1 VSDFTTAQQAQIR
14 LYLGYPSLFR
24 YKNTRLEGVIAGTGV
39 VDSDTVAIVVG
50 ILAQLAATDGLLL
63 GTGGVAGDAA
73 EAAGVKGVGKGAVEF
88 FQGRQIKD
96 LSAVGK
102 VLAGRLSVTLG
113 VPFYADSFGQE
124 GYPGDKYS
132 DEGLGRGSRGGG
144 GLIPLG

>member
-14 LYLGYPSLFR
+14 MYLGYPSILR

-39 VDSDTVAIVVG
+39 IDSDTVAIVVSL
-50 ILAQLAATDGLLL
+50 LAQLVATDGLLL
-63 GTGGVAGDAA
+63 GAGGVAGSAA
-73 EAAGVKGVGKGAVEF
+73 EAAGVKGVGRGAVEF

-96 LSAVGK
+96 LSIVGRT
-102 VLAGRLSVTLG
+102 LAGRLSTTLG
-113 VPFYADSFGQE
+113 VPFYADSFGSE